1 MTQDGYKSLLFERLT
16 TTDSKS
22 IIFHNPLY
30 FNIIHI
36 ILKKITKY
44 KAQTIHE
51 KYNFHS
57 KNFAVRQLLKE
68 KAKGEETQGTG
79 HKRKGLLHQ

>member
-1 MTQDGYKSLLFERLT
+1 M
-16 TTDSKS
+16 
-22 IIFHNPLY
+22 
-30 FNIIHI
+30 
-36 ILKKITKY
+36 KKNNEI
-44 KAQTIHE
+44 QSPTIHE
-51 KYNFHS
+51 KYNSHS